1 LYRGGFRQEMVALS
15 PFGKAVPQNV
25 QDTVLKA
32 RQGFIDDTLKLY
44 KGPLKDNK
52 GTQVLAAGQEISN
65 TDNGFKLNV
74 KWLVE
79 GAIGSTGLQ
88 GDYPPTAPS
97 ACCVCLRRS
106 RLAA

>member
-1 LYRGGFRQEMVALS
+1 
-15 PFGKAVPQNV
+15 
-25 QDTVLKA
+25 VLVA

-52 GTQVLAAGQEISN
+52 GNQVLAVGQEIAN
-65 TDNGFKLNV
+65 TDNPFKLSV

-88 GDYPPTAPS
+88 
-97 ACCVCLRRS
+97 
-106 RLAA
+106 